1 MFSRVAIIT
10 GATKGIGHETAK
22 RLASEGWSI
31 SICSSTSGHSERI
44 ASELAASFGVATYG
58 GTVDVADRT
67 AVANFAKNS
76 KQYLGSAQV
85 IINSAAVY
93 GPIGGI
99 EQLGSNNWRN
109 AININLSGA
118 SNVIGCFYD
127 QLEDSGNGRVINF
140 SGGGVGGDTL
150 LERSSAYVVSKFA
163 IAGLTEILS
172 KEMEAI
178 GATINAIAPGAVPTS
193 FMDGVLNAGE
203 EVSGSA
209 LFSEVSS
216 RQGKTISNELE
227 GYFTL
232 LDHLLSPESSNIN
245 GRILSARWDIE
256 RILNQGSEKVMDNHS
271 FRFRRIDGDL
281 YGALQ

>member
-1 MFSRVAIIT
+1 VSSRVVVIT
-10 GATKGIGHETAK
+10 GATKGIGFETARK
-22 RLASEGWSI
+22 LASEGWSL
-31 SICSSTSGHSERI
+31 SVCSSSSGHAERI
-44 ASELAASFGVATYG
+44 STELAASFGVATHG
-58 GTVDVADRT
+58 ETVDVSNRAE
-67 AVANFAKNS
+67 VENFASKS
-76 KQYLGSAQV
+76 KQILGSAQV
-85 IINSAAVY
+85 IINSAAVF
-93 GPIGGI
+93 GPVGGV
-99 EQLGSNNWRN
+99 EQLGSDAWCK
-109 AININLSGA
+109 AINVNLTGV
-118 SNVIGCFYD
+118 SNAVGCFYD

-193 FMDGVLNAGE
+193 FMDSVLTAGE
-203 EVSGSA
+203 ERSGSA
-209 LFSEVSS
+209 LFSEVSG
-216 RQGKTISNELE
+216 RQGMTISNELE

-232 LDHLLSPESSNIN
+232 LDLLLSPESSNIN
-245 GRILSARWDIE
+245 GRILSARWDVE